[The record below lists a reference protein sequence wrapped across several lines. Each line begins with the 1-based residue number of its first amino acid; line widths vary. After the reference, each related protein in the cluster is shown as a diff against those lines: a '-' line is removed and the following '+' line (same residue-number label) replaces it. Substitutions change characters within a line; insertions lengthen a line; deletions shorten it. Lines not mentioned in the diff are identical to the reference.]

1 MNRDRVIE
9 LECNVDDMT
18 AEEIAFAMERLMD
31 AGAKD
36 VFATPLVMK
45 KSRPGMMLTVMT
57 TEDRREEMLEL
68 IFRYT
73 STIGIREM
81 VFERY
86 ILDRTEVEVDTA
98 YGKVRRKDV
107 SGYGASRSKYEYE
120 DLARI
125 ARENGLS
132 IGEVR
137 KEIEK
142 QRQDPEWDPDKED
155 ENGSYDQR

>member
-73 STIGIREM
+73 STIGIREL

-107 SGYGASRSKYEYE
+107 SGYGVSRSKYEYE

-132 IGEVR
+132 IEEVR

-142 QRQDPEWDPDKED
+142 
-155 ENGSYDQR
+155 